1 MPPTITVEDVEHLRA
16 SDIRSVILARH
27 RLVVRETASTLA
39 EPVYTVAGQRVE
51 LRLVPGG
58 YTAAD
63 DCPKCDAGR
72 SCFRA
77 LGAVDA
83 EGTERFLA
91 AADEAYLAGKRAM
104 AR

>member
-1 MPPTITVEDVEHLRA
+1 MPPTITVEDVERFRA
-16 SDIRSVILARH
+16 FDHRSVILARH

-58 YTAAD
+58 SAAAH

-72 SCFRA
+72 PCFRA

-91 AADEAYLAGKRAM
+91 AADEAYLVGKRAM